1 MKSEFKRSLI
11 LIVSAIMFIVVS
23 TGYSA
28 EDITNTTSEANNAI
42 PEVPVKNTVTMVD
55 LGAKK
60 CIPCKMMAPILEN
73 LKKIY
78 SGKAAIVFIDVWE
91 NREAGEKFGIKAIPT
106 QIFFDAQGKEV
117 SRHTGFLSEE
127 EIKAQIS
134 KMGVSI

>member
-11 LIVSAIMFIVVS
+11 LIVSAIMFTVVS
-23 TGYSA
+23 TGYCA
-28 EDITNTTSEANNAI
+28 ENNTSTTSDVNAVI
-42 PEVPVKNTVTMVD
+42 PEVPVKGMVTMVD

-60 CIPCKMMAPILEN
+60 CIPCKMMAPILEK
-73 LKKIY
+73 LKKAY

-91 NREAGEKFGIKAIPT
+91 NKEAGEKFGIKAIPT
-106 QIFFDAQGKEV
+106 QIFFDAQGKEI

-134 KMGVSI
+134 KMGISI